1 MEKRDDTEMR
11 FEEAKEYIKQQL
23 PFYLEGKGISTRK
36 NFCCLNPE
44 HLDTNPS
51 MSYDP
56 KRNKCHCFS
65 CNANYDIFDLIA
77 IDYSFGNNSNTETV
91 FERHKRAICFFLV
104 LHFNA
109 LLYIIALNTCYVYMT
124 FVTMHKA

>member
-44 HLDTNPS
+44 HPDTKPS

-56 KRNKCHCFS
+56 KRNKCHCFA

-77 IDYSFGNNSNTETV
+77 IDYSLDDMIKLLKAMGIEPETIAAHNNE
-91 FERHKRAICFFLV
+91 FDV
-104 LHFNA
+104 L
-109 LLYIIALNTCYVYMT
+109 
-124 FVTMHKA
+124 